1 MEGVSAKK
9 YGQDE
14 VSDSVKVKMLQL
26 KKIEEVQFSYNISAS
41 ILIFKLPD
49 WFDLFLDGM

>member
-14 VSDSVKVKMLQL
+14 VWDSVKVKMLQL